1 MAHPTPSEPAESL
14 RPALSSL
21 WSRRFVQ
28 YALVGV
34 SGVFVNLG
42 AFWLLGHGVGLHRNL
57 ASALAIELSILSNF
71 ALHDR
76 WTFRDR
82 EGQTGGLAARF
93 SRFQGVSLVGMLV
106 QLTTF
111 IVCNVALFALLWP
124 AAQVGEYFAGSV
136 WRPVVDPPPVGRLD
150 LLSQLGG
157 IALGTLWNFLVN
169 NFWTWRARGP
179 GPTPATVHDDC

>member
-1 MAHPTPSEPAESL
+1 MVNPTPSEPPEPL

-28 YALVGV
+28 YALVGI

-42 AFWLLGHGVGLHRNL
+42 AFWLLGHVAGLHRNL
-57 ASALAIELSILSNF
+57 ASALAIELSVLSNF

-82 EGQTGGLAARF
+82 EGQTGALVGRF

-111 IVCNVALFALLWP
+111 IVCNIALYALWWP
-124 AAQVGEYFAGSV
+124 PAEVTEYFEGGV
-136 WRPVVDPPPVGRLD
+136 WRPLFDPPPVGRLD
-150 LLSQLGG
+150 VISQLGG

-169 NFWTWRARGP
+169 NFWTWKARDPVGGP
-179 GPTPATVHDDC
+179 AQVEDRC